1 MKASL
6 KWLSAVSL
14 AALLSAC
21 APSVGG
27 SGAAPSSSSGTAG
40 ARYDALV
47 GKKAPLI
54 VVTDAKGAVLHRFAA
69 LLDDVQVVEGLALY
83 DSALAPGFG
92 VLTTLRGD
100 RVLYLHDPANALSGG
115 DEAPGY
121 EALVCLTTRTAETG
135 VYEGQAYDIARE
147 DRDAVLA
154 IASGINTDQEG
165 AEAAL
170 AGGLSEESALLG
182 KCVIDVDDLSE

>member
-6 KWLSAVSL
+6 KWFSAVSL
-14 AALLSAC
+14 TALLSAC
-21 APSVGG
+21 APSVGD
-27 SGAAPSSSSGTAG
+27 SGVASSPSGTAG

-54 VVTDAKGAVLHRFAA
+54 VVTDAKGAVLHRFAS
-69 LLDDVQVVEGLALY
+69 LLDDVQVMEGLALY

-92 VLTTLRGD
+92 VLTTLKGD

-115 DEAPGY
+115 DQDPGY

-135 VYEGQAYDIARE
+135 VYEGQAYGIARE

-154 IASGINTDQEG
+154 IASGINTDQDG

-170 AGGLSEESALLG
+170 TEGLREESAPLG
-182 KCVIDVDDLSE
+182 KCVIDVDHLSE